1 MSTGEILTLV
11 SAVNCFNSEMTD
23 ARALIND
30 VHFIRLCICW
40 VSSER
45 KRGLKMCP
53 GNFFFFNR
61 MLLETGNKVKESRQ
75 GLKECQEKRSLLH
88 YRLKAHMAFSSPEES
103 VVLPALLSKRSVR
116 WPVRA
121 VCCFEVLKVPSS
133 PRTLL
138 LPWDLLLWMISAITP
153 GWEEEVAR
161 RESARSL
168 TLVRFGDT
176 LAKMNHKIIV
186 LRDPLFLEIQN
197 WGVKLCLSF

>member
-1 MSTGEILTLV
+1 M
-11 SAVNCFNSEMTD
+11 
-23 ARALIND
+23 
-30 VHFIRLCICW
+30 
-40 VSSER
+40 
-45 KRGLKMCP
+45 
-53 GNFFFFNR
+53 
-61 MLLETGNKVKESRQ
+61 
-75 GLKECQEKRSLLH
+75 
-88 YRLKAHMAFSSPEES
+88 
-103 VVLPALLSKRSVR
+103 
-116 WPVRA
+116 
-121 VCCFEVLKVPSS
+121 PSS

-138 LPWDLLLWMISAITP
+138 LPWDLLLWMNSAITP